1 MRIGPFMVDTESMT
15 TEMVD
20 SWIKELKRVRG
31 RKSEADSFI
40 RSFNALIETMRQE
53 GFDFICRDTGEV
65 LDPKYW
71 VMYDNLEHYTM
82 ESKEYKT
89 DVD

>member
-20 SWIKELKRVRG
+20 SWVKELKRVRN
-31 RKSEADSFI
+31 RKAEADCFI
-40 RSFNALIETMRQE
+40 RNFNALIETIRQE